1 MFLDKKSLSF
11 FHEWK
16 LILLYLIDIAIN
28 NAVLHL
34 NFIRIYSFKVIN
46 CNKTKFYPSFYRE
59 IILKWKKKHLA
70 MITEIPSCVL
80 SRYLLYKDSTQVEK
94 ASVNFL
100 KFSKKSIDYVS
111 QRLGDNGSIKN

>member
-1 MFLDKKSLSF
+1 
-11 FHEWK
+11 
-16 LILLYLIDIAIN
+16 
-28 NAVLHL
+28 
-34 NFIRIYSFKVIN
+34 
-46 CNKTKFYPSFYRE
+46 
-59 IILKWKKKHLA
+59 